1 MKAAGLVTGRIE
13 HVDAP
18 HDRPARVIDI
28 TIQDPGTPDAFMRAV
43 QAIAPPGNGPILESD
58 IQILAVEIA
67 LDAYP
72 RTPADRAGLVDVT
85 LHLFRQ
91 IAHPPAGMPRITC
104 PGKRYQAAALQR
116 DVRRA
121 LELGYSINLGE
132 IGTNFTMRAY
142 FKNYDSKADESYAGL
157 LPEEYRAR
165 LEVTLS
171 GDRLPFTTIAEWR
184 DFRFETLGGYFAMT
198 RATPGSPMVAML
210 LGQLAQLGNPLDTI
224 KQTQHRRTNKRSTR
238 RDTVL
243 NQRIADALRAL
254 TKRTAAP
261 ANEAE
266 NAGIHEKSFPSD
278 QPHQWETATEGG
290 EVLNTLILNPR
301 TGAPQRAYAAT
312 RPHRDITAHPAHRHC
327 PTWVADHNT
336 ARHHLG
342 RQRTPTWATC
352 HGPPGQ
358 TLYPLSRIP
367 KASSPRRSF
376 FLKFQE
382 PYAQKEQN
390 YGRTKGPGNPQP

>member
-1 MKAAGLVTGRIE
+1 
-13 HVDAP
+13 
-18 HDRPARVIDI
+18 
-28 TIQDPGTPDAFMRAV
+28 
-43 QAIAPPGNGPILESD
+43 
-58 IQILAVEIA
+58 
-67 LDAYP
+67 
-72 RTPADRAGLVDVT
+72 
-85 LHLFRQ
+85 
-91 IAHPPAGMPRITC
+91 
-104 PGKRYQAAALQR
+104 
-116 DVRRA
+116 
-121 LELGYSINLGE
+121 
-132 IGTNFTMRAY
+132 MRAY